1 MSARSAWQEA
11 LLPWAGL
18 IAGASGWAASHQIT
32 SNAVQENCRL
42 AGPLL
47 FGGSGLLAAA
57 IAVAGGWLSLGV
69 WRSTPAGEAA
79 IGKGTR
85 KFIAG
90 VGAMAAAIFLGAI
103 VLQTIAGFIIPAC
116 HR

>member
-1 MSARSAWQEA
+1 MSARSAWREA

-18 IAGASGWAASHQIT
+18 LGGAIGWALAHQIA
-32 SNAVQENCRL
+32 SNAAQENCRL

-47 FGGSGLLAAA
+47 FGGTGLLAALL
-57 IAVAGGWLSLGV
+57 AVGGGWLSFTV
-69 WRSTPAGEAA
+69 WRGTAAGEDA

-85 KFIAG
+85 RFIGG